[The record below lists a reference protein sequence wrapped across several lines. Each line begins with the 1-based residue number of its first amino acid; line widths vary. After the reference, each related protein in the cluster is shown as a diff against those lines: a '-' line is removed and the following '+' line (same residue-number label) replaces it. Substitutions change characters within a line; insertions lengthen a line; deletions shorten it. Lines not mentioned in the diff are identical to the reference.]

1 MRCQIPLKLLQYYTL
16 LSLLTFIGVQ
26 ILKFFS
32 VSNPT
37 WIFHYLNDFLTIP
50 LVARVSLHA
59 VWWIKKDRSIRLNIF
74 TVFSLVILFS
84 FYFEYYLPQQ
94 SYRYTA
100 DIWDVFC
107 YVLGGFLFLM
117 LQKIE

>member
-1 MRCQIPLKLLQYYTL
+1 MRRQIPLKLLQYYTL

-50 LVARVSLHA
+50 LVAMVSLHG

-107 YVLGGFLFLM
+107 YVLGGFVFLL